1 MRRNSSFRRR
11 SSGASA
17 NRTRRSSVAFREQVL
32 GSPSLPVPIQK
43 MLDGIERQL
52 GIRDWSLSTLAAVAL
67 SRRAWMI
74 PVLFVLLAGFVI
86 AAGGGGGTVET
97 NFPIALEDY
106 NDPEGGG
113 IGSILASRIAESPFN
128 LVGSLVFLLA
138 ICHTF
143 AAAPI
148 TEKAHHIKHHHEEE
162 LRKAGKSEEF
172 IKNSPSFKAE
182 LFHFIGEIEAIFGI
196 WVIALMVAIIGFY
209 DWSTFKDYIAHT
221 VVYIEPMFV
230 VVIMAIA
237 STRPIVKLAEQI
249 MGRVAAFGQSTTQ
262 AWWFS
267 ILTLAPL
274 LGSFITEPAAMTIAA
289 LLLAKQFYDYNPS
302 PKFAYATIG
311 LLFVNVSVG
320 GTLTH
325 FAAPPVL
332 MVAAPWGWDIAFMMV
347 NFGWKAVI
355 GVVIANILYYIIFKN
370 EFANLKKSDS
380 SESSETNAP
389 AKWEDREDPIPG
401 WVTVTHL
408 LFMAWT
414 VFNAH
419 YPPLFIGGFLFFIG
433 FTMASKAYQNKLEIK
448 GPLLVG
454 FFLAGLVTHGGVQAW
469 WIAPVLQS
477 LSELPL
483 MIGSTVLTAFNDN
496 AAITFLAT
504 LVPGFTDGQKYAVV
518 AGAVTGGGLTVIAN
532 APNPAGQS
540 ILSRYF
546 PGGVNPANLAMG
558 AAIPTVIMGVSYMGF
573 YYLLG

>member
-1 MRRNSSFRRR
+1 MRRQSPLRRR
-11 SSGASA
+11 SQAMSA
-17 NRTRRSSVAFREQVL
+17 ARTRRSSSEFRQQVL
-32 GSPSLPVPIQK
+32 GGPALPAPLQK
-43 MLDGIERQL
+43 MLDGMERQL
-52 GIRDWSLSTLAAVAL
+52 GIRDWSPSTLAALAL
-67 SRRAWMI
+67 SRRAWMVPI
-74 PVLFVLLAGFVI
+74 LFVLLAGAVI
-86 AAGGGGGTVET
+86 AAGGGGSVET
-97 NFPIALEDY
+97 NFPMPLSAY
-106 NDPEGGG
+106 NDPEGAGV
-113 IGSILASRIAESPFN
+113 GSVLASRIAENPFN
-128 LVGSLVFLLA
+128 IVGSLIFLLA
-138 ICHTF
+138 IAHTF
-143 AAAPI
+143 VAGPLM
-148 TEKAHHIKHHHEEE
+148 EKAHHLKHHHEEE

-172 IKNSPSFKAE
+172 IQNSPSFKAE
-182 LFHFIGEIEAIFGI
+182 LFHFLGEVEAIFGI
-196 WVIALMVAIIGFY
+196 WVIALMFAIIGFF
-209 DWSTFKDYIAHT
+209 DWGTFKGYLAHT
-221 VVYIEPMFV
+221 VNFTEPMFV
-230 VVIMAIA
+230 VVIMALA

-249 MGRVAAFGQSTTQ
+249 LGQFASIGKHSPQ

-289 LLLAKQFYDYNPS
+289 LLLSKQFYDYKPS

-332 MVAAPWGWDIAFMMV
+332 MVAAPWGWDMGFMIV
-347 NFGWKAVI
+347 NFGWKAAI
-355 GVVIANILYYIIFKN
+355 GIVIANLLYYVIFKS
-370 EFANLKKSDS
+370 EFAKLEKPAAAEGSTEN
-380 SESSETNAP
+380 TAP
-389 AKWEDREDPIPG
+389 VKWEDREDPIPG
-401 WVTVTHL
+401 WVTLTHL
-408 LFMAWT
+408 LFMGWT

-433 FTMASKAYQNKLEIK
+433 FSMASKAYQNKLEIK

-483 MIGSTVLTAFNDN
+483 MIGATILTAFNDN
-496 AAITFLAT
+496 AAITYLST
-504 LVPGFTDGQKYAVV
+504 LVPGFTDGQKFAVV

-540 ILSRYF
+540 ILQRYF

-558 AAIPTVIMGVSYMGF
+558 AAVPTVIMGLSFMIF
-573 YYLLG
+573 YYMLG